1 MFAWNGIY
9 NFVGELVSNLLQYLY
24 TVGENGIFGEIGI
37 YMHDRGNKCIM
48 SL

>member
-1 MFAWNGIY
+1 MIFLFESVWKN
-9 NFVGELVSNLLQYLY
+9 EY
-24 TVGENGIFGEIGI
+24 TVGENGILGEIGI